1 MGTRFCQSFQ
11 PTIHRRI
18 SVWVEVKA
26 LQDNT
31 TQSLA
36 RFLYENIMTRFGCPV
51 DLVND
56 QASHV
61 IKEMVQNLI
70 SMVNNFGFVV
80 LFVLELLILLVCV
93 GLLFAEYAIHHQ

>member
-1 MGTRFCQSFQ
+1 
-11 PTIHRRI
+11 
-18 SVWVEVKA
+18 
-26 LQDNT
+26 
-31 TQSLA
+31 
-36 RFLYENIMTRFGCPV
+36 MTRFGCPV

-80 LFVLELLILLVCV
+80 LFVLELLA
-93 GLLFAEYAIHHQ
+93 LLFCMTLLFGEHAKRIFSLTIGMHEFVRCLCFPANCDCLVPDASGLF